1 MFLLLSLRVD
11 TSAGGLLVLE
21 DIIRPVVNVSAL
33 TWFIR
38 YICYWNLQ
46 FLNNVISDKTMVFLS
61 LESVIWWRLFQKRVV
76 HPKLDIYVFIIEK

>member
-76 HPKLDIYVFIIEK
+76 HSKLDIYVFIIEK